1 MNRHPMTRK
10 QVAAEIRRSLQ
21 EQRRKNLRDAS
32 LVSVDLTGLN
42 LRGADLTGADLT
54 GANLSRVYA
63 PGATFDRANL
73 SRANCVG
80 ANLLKASLDG
90 AQLVETNLSTAN
102 LEEASLRN
110 AHLQAVR
117 CFGACFYRT
126 VLPLEGL
133 DELVGVNYATFRKR
147 ARPRV
152 ERRPVQPQPRVRP
165 QISRQERPGGEA

>member
-21 EQRRKNLRDAS
+21 EQRQKNLRDAS
-32 LVSVDLTGLN
+32 LVSVDLTSLN
-42 LRGADLTGADLT
+42 LRGADLSGADLT
-54 GANLSRVYA
+54 GANLRNVHA

-80 ANLLKASLDG
+80 ANLRKASLVG
-90 AQLVETNLSTAN
+90 AQLNETDLSLAN
-102 LEEASLRN
+102 LEEACLRD

-117 CFGACFYRT
+117 CRGTCFYGA

-133 DELVGVNYATFRKR
+133 GELVGVTSATFRRR
-147 ARPRV
+147 AHPRV
-152 ERRPVQPQPRVRP
+152 ERTPVHPLPRVRP
-165 QISRQERPGGEA
+165 PLRRQEQRGGEA